1 MSTTSKPSM
10 DAFFTRSAANEGIE
24 VPLYLPDGTRT
35 EHFLRI
41 RGTDSDAF
49 RQAEAEGRR
58 KLLEAAAEKDQ
69 HKLSAVAVANT
80 ELLLCSLIIGWS
92 FEQECN
98 EENKKKLLREA
109 PQIGDAI
116 DKMASRRT
124 LFFKKGSPD
133 SAPSPV
139 PSSS

>member
-1 MSTTSKPSM
+1 MDTPSKPPM
-10 DAFFTRSAANEGIE
+10 EAFFTRSAANEGIE
-24 VPLYLPDGTRT
+24 VPLYLPDGTRSD
-35 EHFLRI
+35 HWLRI

-58 KLLEAAAEKDQ
+58 QLLEAAAEKDQ

-116 DKMASRRT
+116 DKMASRRM
-124 LFFKKGSPD
+124 LFFKKGSLN
-133 SAPSPV
+133 STPSPV
-139 PSSS
+139 QSSS